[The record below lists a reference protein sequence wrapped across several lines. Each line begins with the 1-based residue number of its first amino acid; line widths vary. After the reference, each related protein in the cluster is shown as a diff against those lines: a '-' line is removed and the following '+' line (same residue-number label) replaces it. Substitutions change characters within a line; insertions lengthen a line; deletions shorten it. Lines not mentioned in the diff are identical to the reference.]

1 MKMKSKLSGTLIT
14 ITVLLALA
22 ILLPTCRSDT
32 SLTYQLL
39 NHPDGSTQ
47 YSLNIAISQSLLD
60 YYAGKSHNL
69 NSNNDLAKFVTPY
82 ALKPISDRLSEIY
95 TDDEDFTNGALM
107 IVHQIP
113 YEVTAPPKFP
123 VETMADN
130 KGDCDLFSFI
140 AASILKAGGIDVVL
154 LYYESEA
161 HMNIGVSLSHA
172 PRDARVQTH
181 YVTYNNIRYYVAEC
195 TGGNWQTGWRVGES
209 PTSLQQASAQVITL
223 ENSEQIAPG
232 QVSASYQ
239 TLEPS
244 SITIVASSTFLIQGT
259 TVALSGQL
267 SPTLQDKTIVIYLRT
282 SSSQWTALSTITTD
296 SSGKFSYTWNPTESG
311 IFYVRV
317 GWSGDTNHAGADSRI
332 ETITVLSTFFVLL
345 LGIVVVAACA
355 GLAVFLMSRQSKSA
369 LQEPLPPEIP
379 Q

>member
-60 YYAGKSHNL
+60 YYVGKSHNL

-140 AASILKAGGIDVVL
+140 AASILKASGIDVVL

-172 PRDARVQTH
+172 PRDARAQTH

-195 TGGNWQTGWRVGES
+195 TGGNWQTGWRVGEN
-209 PTSLQQASAQVITL
+209 PASLQQASAQVITL

-282 SSSQWTALSTITTD
+282 SSSQWTALSTVTTD
-296 SSGKFSYTWNPTESG
+296 ASGKFSYTWNPTESG

-345 LGIVVVAACA
+345 LGVVVVAACA